1 MNAPFEI
8 NAINRPRI
16 KRLNEK
22 ALLVQLKTG
31 RPRTSRRDKMIESH
45 IQKAFGDDSLTAHS
59 RIFKDKSN
67 PVYQLMQQI
76 NAVYKWHFDNT
87 WAGGDKGERILSV
100 QNLNHYRTTIGDMI
114 EEVNRTKANLLPQ
127 YDACVQMDIN
137 QRTEYARAMG
147 KPTAVSTADYPS
159 LAEFDDR
166 TFVSLRL
173 LPLPERNHFLFDV
186 DEDDLAGIDSY
197 LGEVEQAVRIST
209 VKRLL
214 EPTAALINKISK
226 STDETKRF
234 HNSLVTNISD
244 AIEAYKRVGV
254 DDDPALAAV
263 VRELDQVV
271 KSHSVGEL
279 RESDNARAEARAK
292 LEAVANKMSAFM

>member
-1 MNAPFEI
+1 MNAPFEL

-31 RPRTSRRDKMIESH
+31 RPRTSRRDKTAEEY
-45 IQKAFGDDSLTAHS
+45 IQREFGDDSLTARS
-59 RIFKDKSN
+59 RIFKSKDN
-67 PVYQLMQQI
+67 PINRLLQQI
-76 NAVYKWHFDNT
+76 SAIYKWHFDNT
-87 WAGGDKGERILSV
+87 WASGDKGDRILSV
-100 QNLNHYRTTIGDMI
+100 MHLDEYRRNINEMI
-114 EEVNRTKANLLPQ
+114 EELNRTKAQVLPH
-127 YDACVQMDIN
+127 YESCVQMDIN
-137 QRTEYARAMG
+137 QRTEYARTVG
-147 KPTAVSTADYPS
+147 KASVVSRDDYPS
-159 LAEFDDR
+159 AGEFDDR
-166 TFVSLRL
+166 TFVGLRL
-173 LPLPERNHFLFDV
+173 LPLPDRDHFLFDL
-186 DEDDLAGIDSY
+186 DENDLAGIESY
-197 LGEVEQAVRIST
+197 IGEIEQAVRIST

-244 AIEAYKRVGV
+244 AVEAFKQVGV

-271 KSHSVGEL
+271 KSHSADEL
-279 RESDNARAEARAK
+279 RESDNARVEARAK
-292 LEAVANKMSAFM
+292 LEAVASKMSAFL